1 MQMTQS
7 VVAKGTYVPPALRK
21 HDGLVDLVNPYAASS
36 TSPGTGTGTGGGGTI
51 ITIEP
56 VRPVAVKDR

>member
-21 HDGLVDLVNPYAASS
+21 HDGLVDLVNPYAAAG
-36 TSPGTGTGTGGGGTI
+36 TNPGTGVAVTP
-51 ITIEP
+51 IEP

>member
-21 HDGLVDLVNPYAASS
+21 HDGLVDLVNPYAATS
-36 TSPGTGTGTGGGGTI
+36 TNPGTGGTI
-51 ITIEP
+51 STIEP